1 MKLSYIFNQTPL
13 TYASL
18 QGNTEVVKLL
28 LLQKGI
34 DVNFKTIKIKK
45 SLIKL
50 KLIFFM
56 VLKFVSIYGINSI
69 FFIIH
74 HWLMLHYK
82 EIQELS
88 NFYYHKKILI
98 STVEQLE
105 IKQFIKFK
113 FFFFLLKLTLTFF
126 MEFNTNIECYTINL
140 CCK

>member
-74 HWLMLHYK
+74 H
-82 EIQELS
+82 
-88 NFYYHKKILI
+88 
-98 STVEQLE
+98 
-105 IKQFIKFK
+105 
-113 FFFFLLKLTLTFF
+113 
-126 MEFNTNIECYTINL
+126 
-140 CCK
+140 